1 VNDTRLYVA
10 LTSDLAEDTSGL
22 LRPLTGLP
30 LGVKVGLELFV
41 RKGAVLIEELR
52 DAGFPVFLDLKF
64 HDIPFTVAGAVR
76 SACSL
81 EPEILN
87 VHASGGLEMM
97 RAAAGAKTGSTR
109 VIAVTILTSMDS
121 VDLELLGT
129 SDSPIDLVTRL
140 ASAAWACGLDGVVC
154 SPREASAV
162 RSATDDRFLIVTP
175 GIRPAGSAAGDQKRI
190 MTPARAI
197 RAGASALVVGRP
209 ITGASDPREAAMAI
223 LAEIDGALSNGS

>member
-1 VNDTRLYVA
+1 MNDTKLYVA
-10 LTSDLAEDTSGL
+10 LTSDLAEETSGL
-22 LRPLTGLP
+22 LAPLRGLP

-41 RKGAVLIEELR
+41 RKGPALIEELR
-52 DAGFPVFLDLKF
+52 EAGFPVFLDLKF

-81 EPEILN
+81 EPEVLN

-97 RAAAGAKTGSTR
+97 RAAAEARTGGTR
-109 VIAVTILTSMDS
+109 IIAVTILTSMDLP
-121 VDLELLGT
+121 DLKLLGT
-129 SDSPIDLVTRL
+129 TDTPLELVTRL
-140 ASAAWACGLDGVVC
+140 ASAARDCGLDGVVC
-154 SPREASAV
+154 SPLEASAV
-162 RSATDDRFLIVTP
+162 RSATNDRFLIVTP

-209 ITGASDPREAAMAI
+209 ITGASDPGKAAMSI